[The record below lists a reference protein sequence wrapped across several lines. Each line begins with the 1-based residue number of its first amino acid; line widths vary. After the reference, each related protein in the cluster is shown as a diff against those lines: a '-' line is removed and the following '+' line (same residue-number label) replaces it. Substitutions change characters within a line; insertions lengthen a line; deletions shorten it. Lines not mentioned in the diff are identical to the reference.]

1 MSGKNVSFQDDNN
14 PKNDETEVLEV
25 ESAAGTEQLNSNK
38 ASPIATPVD
47 PEMEEPESP
56 EPEKPKRKLVPD
68 DSEEPQGLDDE
79 SFGGDEIKIEYKFPE
94 LDKNGMEY
102 ADKIEQNI
110 LEKLKLSLGLS
121 MTSEEDHERLIDFF
135 Q

>member
-1 MSGKNVSFQDDNN
+1 
-14 PKNDETEVLEV
+14 
-25 ESAAGTEQLNSNK
+25 
-38 ASPIATPVD
+38 
-47 PEMEEPESP
+47 
-56 EPEKPKRKLVPD
+56 
-68 DSEEPQGLDDE
+68 
-79 SFGGDEIKIEYKFPE
+79 
-94 LDKNGMEY
+94 MEY

>member
-68 DSEEPQGLDDE
+68 DSEEP
-79 SFGGDEIKIEYKFPE
+79 
-94 LDKNGMEY
+94 
-102 ADKIEQNI
+102 
-110 LEKLKLSLGLS
+110 
-121 MTSEEDHERLIDFF
+121 
-135 Q
+135 